1 MEFDSKYKKSDPKTY
16 KMVSKVNNIYFEG
29 KKTMTR
35 AQLIDYIV
43 QQASQPPRNP
53 NMTVKQFFSKKGQR
67 RRRGRK

>member
-1 MEFDSKYKKSDPKTY
+1 
-16 KMVSKVNNIYFEG
+16 
-29 KKTMTR
+29 MTR